1 MENQERKEHWENIY
15 QTKEL
20 TDVSWYQPVPETSL
34 AMIKK
39 LQVSKD
45 SRMIDVGGGDSF
57 LAEFLLNLG
66 YTNITVL
73 DISAN
78 AIEKAKK
85 RMGENARKITWI
97 VSDITQFSPTE
108 KYDLWHDRAAFHFLR
123 SENDIESYMKVLNQS
138 IAGKGQI
145 IIGTFSEDGP
155 LKCSGIEIKQ
165 YSEESMVK
173 QFQPN
178 FEKTECLQTLHLTP
192 SDTTQNFTF
201 CIFKRRS

>member
-123 SENDIESYMKVLNQS
+123 SENDIESYMKVLNKS

-145 IIGTFSEDGP
+145 IIGTFSKDGP

>member
-85 RMGENARKITWI
+85 EW
-97 VSDITQFSPTE
+97 E
-108 KYDLWHDRAAFHFLR
+108 KMLAKSHGLFRILHNLVRPRNMIFGT
-123 SENDIESYMKVLNQS
+123 IEQ
-138 IAGKGQI
+138 
-145 IIGTFSEDGP
+145 
-155 LKCSGIEIKQ
+155 
-165 YSEESMVK
+165 
-173 QFQPN
+173 
-178 FEKTECLQTLHLTP
+178 H
-192 SDTTQNFTF
+192 FTF
-201 CIFKRRS
+201 